1 MRLPPSAPD
10 HHDFLPALQ
19 AIEHTAPHP
28 LPRLM
33 IGAICALFAIG
44 LLWASFGQIDIVA
57 SAEGKLVPASYV
69 KIVQP
74 PEQGIV
80 KDILIIEGQ
89 WVKAGQVLM
98 RMDAV
103 ATMADQK
110 SLSAESQQRAIALRR
125 IHAELNGSVLTQ
137 QAGDAPE
144 LFARIHAQFLSNR
157 RSLEAAIAQERATL
171 QKAGHDRAAALE
183 VRKKIL
189 DALPFYRGQDDS
201 YQKLAK
207 DGFVGQIQAQ
217 DKRRERMEREQDLAT
232 PEFAI
237 KSSEATI
244 SQSEKKIS
252 QITADYRR
260 NLQAEQVQ
268 ETTLGEKATQ
278 ELAKNEHRGRQLE
291 LKAPQ
296 DGVVKDLATHTP
308 GTVVSPG
315 TILLTLVPQ
324 GEQLRAEVYV
334 SNQDIGFIRAGQE
347 AKLKLAAFPF
357 QKYGMVDGR
366 VTTVSADARE
376 SEAPASP
383 GGAAL
388 SGADKPMAAQRAQSL
403 TYKTVVDLAG
413 QTLKPAGERS
423 AAGVAGAGA
432 SGASGAAGTA
442 IAGHTLSPGMAV
454 TVEIKLGTRSVMEYL
469 LSPVKGA
476 FHEAGRER

>member
-1 MRLPPSAPD
+1 MSD

-19 AIEHTAPHP
+19 AVEHTAPHP
-28 LPRLM
+28 LPRVML
-33 IGAICALFAIG
+33 ISISALIAIG

-57 SAEGKLVPASYV
+57 TAEGKLVPSSYV

-80 KDILIIEGQ
+80 KEILIKEGER
-89 WVKAGQVLM
+89 VKAGQVLM
-98 RMDAV
+98 RMDEISM
-103 ATMADQK
+103 MADQK
-110 SLSAESQQRAIALRR
+110 SLAAESKQRAIALRR
-125 IHAELNGSVLTQ
+125 IRAEIDGSVLTQ
-137 QAGDAPE
+137 QAGDPPE
-144 LFARIHAQFLSNR
+144 LFAKIHSQFLSNR
-157 RSLEAAIAQERATL
+157 RSLEAAISQERSAL
-171 QKAGHDRAAALE
+171 DKARHDRAAALE

-189 DALPFYRGQDDS
+189 DALPFYRQQDES

-207 DGFVGQIQAQ
+207 DGFVGQIQAH

-232 PEFAI
+232 QEFAI

-244 SQSEKKIS
+244 HQSEKKIT

-260 NLQAEQVQ
+260 NLQGEQVQ
-268 ETTLGEKATQ
+268 ETTLGEKAHQ
-278 ELAKNEHRGRQLE
+278 ELNKNEHRGRQLE

-334 SNQDIGFIRAGQE
+334 SNQDIGFVRAGQDT
-347 AKLKLAAFPF
+347 KIKLAAYPF
-357 QKYGMVDGR
+357 QKYGMLDGR

-376 SEAPASP
+376 SEAPVSP
-383 GGAAL
+383 GGGAL
-388 SGADKPMAAQRAQSL
+388 SGADKPAAAQRAQSL
-403 TYKTVVDLAG
+403 TYKTVVDLDG
-413 QTLKPAGERS
+413 QTLKA
-423 AAGVAGAGA
+423 VGAGA
-432 SGASGAAGTA
+432 ER
-442 IAGHTLSPGMAV
+442 HTISPGMAV
-454 TVEIKLGTRSVMEYL
+454 TAEIKLGTRSVMDYL

-476 FHEAGRER
+476 FQEAGRER